1 MSEQV
6 AEKPKSQLAA
16 LHEQAQAM
24 MDVKKEA
31 IDRATRAEKK
41 VEDVM
46 LQLECPICFE
56 TKGESTAL
64 GCGHVMCSDC
74 VKEHASEVC
83 PTCRKSVE
91 SRTILYK

>member
-56 TKGESTAL
+56 TKDETTAL
-64 GCGHVMCSDC
+64 GCGHVLCSDC